1 MEERKETDVILK
13 NKPLGCLS
21 KVTILLQK
29 NIAALLQ
36 QTLDSVPQAKII
48 VLIFN
53 VNNLPPP
60 TDMSANIYLIQNILH
75 MKTKSQVRKRSI

>member
-13 NKPLGCLS
+13 NKPLECLS
-21 KVTILLQK
+21 KVAILLRK

-36 QTLDSVPQAKII
+36 QTSDSVAQAKII

-60 TDMSANIYLIQNILH
+60 TEMSANIYLIQNILH
-75 MKTKSQVRKRSI
+75 MKTKKPS